1 MLTVEK
7 VVVLGIKKKKK
18 RDGGVENEEGKWEG
32 EDARLFVRHCVSTQ
46 IMAWSEIKAASPKS

>member
-18 RDGGVENEEGKWEG
+18 RDGGVENEEGKWMG
-32 EDARLFVRHCVSTQ
+32 GC
-46 IMAWSEIKAASPKS
+46 